1 MMYRFPTF
9 FIAAPFGNWIHHKNA
24 VSVKGTFT
32 LNPQGNRLWSILKT
46 LRHTKDGWVNK
57 LGLPNPGITKGLDS
71 SLPCD
76 ILSIAEMNR
85 NEFQ

>member
-46 LRHTKDGWVNK
+46 LRHTKDGWVNR
-57 LGLPNPGITKGLDS
+57 LGLPNPGIHKELIRANSDN
-71 SLPCD
+71 